1 MVSEM
6 RFLFREA
13 IPLWKKKR
21 RSPSNLRLLNMLER
35 YITDTEAVPI
45 SILTK
50 FWADQ
55 TAALT
60 YKEIRKMIEDGDVS
74 EEDLEN
80 WSKDYS
86 ILVEEKLAPMWAEAI
101 IAGQLGNII
110 LDSLRDGDF
119 KFDPTDKGI
128 QRWIEERGD
137 DFITASAREQ
147 RRAIRRLTEKAIRDE
162 MSPDELARIIR
173 PCIGLN
179 NQQAAANLRYYNR
192 IKEQLRKD
200 HPRMSEEA
208 IIRKARDKALKYAE
222 KQHRSRA
229 KTIAGDQLAEAYNA
243 GADFAIRQA
252 QEKGYIGRVKKV
264 WVTAR
269 QSNVCKDCEQVE
281 GVSKEMDESFDV
293 GRCGRKIL
301 PPAHPRCRCIVK
313 YVEVKEE

>member
-1 MVSEM
+1 MG
-6 RFLFREA
+6 FLFREA

-21 RSPSNLRLLNMLER
+21 RSPENLRLLNMLER

-86 ILVEEKLAPMWAEAI
+86 VLVEEKLAPMWAEAI
-101 IAGQLGNII
+101 IVGQLGNII
-110 LDSLRDGDF
+110 LDSLRDTDF
-119 KFDPTDKGI
+119 KFEPTDEGI
-128 QRWIEERGD
+128 QRWIEARGD
-137 DFITASAREQ
+137 EFITASVKEQ
-147 RRAIRRLTEKAIRDE
+147 RKAIRRLTEKAIRDE

-200 HPRMSEEA
+200 HPRMSEEV
-208 IIRKARDKALKYAE
+208 IIRRARDKALKYAE
-222 KQHRSRA
+222 KQHRYRA
-229 KTIAGDQLAEAYNA
+229 KTIAGDQLAESYNS

-281 GVSKEMDESFDV
+281 GVSKEMDETFDV
-293 GRCGRKIL
+293 GRCGRKSL
-301 PPAHPRCRCIVK
+301 PPAHPRCRCVVK
-313 YVEVKEE
+313 YVEVKEER

>member
-1 MVSEM
+1 MG
-6 RFLFREA
+6 FLFREA

-21 RSPSNLRLLNMLER
+21 RSPGNLRLLNMLER

-86 ILVEEKLAPMWAEAI
+86 VLVEEKLAPMWAEAI
-101 IAGQLGNII
+101 IVGQLGNII
-110 LDSLRDGDF
+110 LDSLRDTDF
-119 KFDPTDKGI
+119 KFEPTDEGI
-128 QRWIEERGD
+128 QRWIEARGD
-137 DFITASAREQ
+137 EFITASVKEQ
-147 RRAIRRLTEKAIRDE
+147 RKAIRRLTEKAIRDE

-179 NQQAAANLRYYNR
+179 NQQAVANLRYYNR

-208 IIRKARDKALKYAE
+208 VIRRARDKALKYAE
-222 KQHRSRA
+222 KQHR
-229 KTIAGDQLAEAYNA
+229 Y
-243 GADFAIRQA
+243 
-252 QEKGYIGRVKKV
+252 
-264 WVTAR
+264 
-269 QSNVCKDCEQVE
+269 
-281 GVSKEMDESFDV
+281 
-293 GRCGRKIL
+293 
-301 PPAHPRCRCIVK
+301 
-313 YVEVKEE
+313 